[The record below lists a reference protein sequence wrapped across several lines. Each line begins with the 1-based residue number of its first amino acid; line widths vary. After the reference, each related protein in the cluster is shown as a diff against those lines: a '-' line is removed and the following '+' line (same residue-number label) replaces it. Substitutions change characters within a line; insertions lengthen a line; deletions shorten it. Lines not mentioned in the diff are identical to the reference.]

1 MERFLIANKNVYK
14 ISKEIDKKELRLVET
29 STSILNVE
37 LDCSRPLR
45 SKIDHQNEGVYC
57 QAINITLKI

>member
-1 MERFLIANKNVYK
+1 MFIKFQKKLT
-14 ISKEIDKKELRLVET
+14 KKELRLVET